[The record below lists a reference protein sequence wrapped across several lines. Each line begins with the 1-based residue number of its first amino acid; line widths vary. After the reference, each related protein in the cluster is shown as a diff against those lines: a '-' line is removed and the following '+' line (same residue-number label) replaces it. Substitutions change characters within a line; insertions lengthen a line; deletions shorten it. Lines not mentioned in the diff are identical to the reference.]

1 MIMKKLIIVC
11 GFWLMVS
18 NGFCQQKA
26 IADAAIVA
34 GDVTTAVE
42 LGLLANDLVHN
53 AEELLRR
60 LTSMEAKLAMIKN
73 YCDSP
78 RGQLYFNV
86 DYKVSL
92 NENVKLYSLQIGFVG
107 RGLKELLR
115 LISTTLEKH
124 ALIVSQSST
133 LKATDQ
139 VVSPLEAIAEEASA
153 AEGNVV
159 FGGAKRKI
167 EVASTASEFRMKA
180 EQAVSTLQKVNI
192 KIIDWYKSVENLDKD
207 LSNFFAGFGSDVS
220 IMQFFTLNNY
230 YSQNVV
236 DNRNNKLKVNG
247 VTFKSYDDYMEYY
260 RKERLRA
267 DSEYEKRKK
276 LLLQQGE

>member
-1 MIMKKLIIVC
+1 MKKLIIVC